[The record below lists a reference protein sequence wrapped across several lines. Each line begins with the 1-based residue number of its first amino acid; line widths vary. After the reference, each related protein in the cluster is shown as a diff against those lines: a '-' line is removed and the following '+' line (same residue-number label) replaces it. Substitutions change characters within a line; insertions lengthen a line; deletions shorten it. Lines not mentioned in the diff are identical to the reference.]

1 MNGHYRRLSPIAER
15 FSEGLLSP
23 AGPGLHASLQDPAL
37 VLRSQVASGV
47 ITTIAEDEFC
57 GSSSR

>member
-37 VLRSQVASGV
+37 VLSQVASGV